1 MLSRLFIYRPIF
13 AMVISIVIVIIGAI
27 SILAL
32 PVESMPDITPPTVQV
47 STTFPGA
54 NAEVVEQTVTT
65 PIEQEVNGVE
75 DMIYMLSRSTSA
87 GKAELIVTF
96 EIGTDVDMAA
106 VLTQNLVA
114 IAEPL
119 LPEDVKRQGVKTEKQ
134 STSLTLM
141 VNLISP
147 DGRYDDVFISNY
159 ATTQVKDVLAR
170 VTGVGKVTTMGAKD
184 FGMRIWLDPGKLKSR
199 GLTTDEV
206 VGSLREQNVQVA
218 AGKIGQ
224 PPNPAGLNFEYA
236 ITTLGRLETADQFE
250 NIILKTGGAG
260 EIVRVRDVARV
271 ELGAQDYSWYVQLD
285 GAASVGLAVYQLP
298 GSNALG
304 VADGVR
310 EAVAELEENFPEGLE
325 AVVAYDST
333 RYIEA
338 SIQEVIET
346 LIIAILLVIF
356 SVYIF
361 LQDWRTTLIP
371 AVTIPVSLIGT
382 FAVMNMAGM
391 SINNLSLFGLVL
403 AIGIVVDDA
412 IVVVENTMRLID
424 TKGLAAKEATAKA
437 MEEVGGPIIATT
449 AVLLAVFV
457 PTAMMPGLTGRLYQ
471 QFAITISIATVFSS
485 VNALTLS
492 PALAGMLLRPS
503 PEKRGVIF
511 SKFNALLETGTGR
524 YLGVVNKMVRRVGTM
539 MLIYAGIIVAT
550 WFGLTRLPS
559 AFIPDEDQGYFYANV
574 QLPDGA
580 SMERTGHV
588 LDRINEVLAR
598 TPGVEHY
605 ITIGGYSF
613 LNSVQ
618 GSNYGAIIAT
628 LENWSERDEE
638 THAAALISDLQAFM
652 LSIQEGIAI
661 AFGPPPISGLGAA
674 SGFTMEMQ
682 DRGGVGLQAL
692 ETLAKD
698 MVAAGNQSEI
708 VTRLNQNFSASVP
721 QIFVDVDRNRTKA
734 YQVPLQT
741 VFNTLQANLG
751 SAYVNDFNLFGR
763 TWKVM
768 VQADQ
773 DFRSRVSDIERLE
786 VRNAQGNMI
795 PVGTLAQVRDTVGPQ
810 VITRFNMFRTATLS
824 GVPASGYSSGQA
836 VAEMERIA
844 GQRLP
849 RQMGYQWS
857 GVTFQQIAAGNLAP
871 LIFGLAI
878 IFVFLFL
885 AAQYE
890 SWSIPLAVLLSV
902 PLAILGAAVLTGL
915 RGLENNIYMQ
925 IGLVL
930 LVGLSAK
937 TAILIVEFAK
947 QLQEEGKPVVEAAV
961 EAARLRF
968 RPILMTAIS
977 FILGVI
983 PLVIASGAGAAS
995 RQSLGTAVFG
1005 GMLLATA
1012 AGVFFIPL
1020 LYVAVQGTA
1029 ERLTS
1034 RGGAPKA
1041 GPESPVIEGGG
1052 GIPEPTTP

>member
-1 MLSRLFIYRPIF
+1 
-13 AMVISIVIVIIGAI
+13 
-27 SILAL
+27 
-32 PVESMPDITPPTVQV
+32 
-47 STTFPGA
+47 
-54 NAEVVEQTVTT
+54 
-65 PIEQEVNGVE
+65 
-75 DMIYMLSRSTSA
+75 
-87 GKAELIVTF
+87 
-96 EIGTDVDMAA
+96 
-106 VLTQNLVA
+106 
-114 IAEPL
+114 
-119 LPEDVKRQGVKTEKQ
+119 
-134 STSLTLM
+134 
-141 VNLISP
+141 
-147 DGRYDDVFISNY
+147 
-159 ATTQVKDVLAR
+159 
-170 VTGVGKVTTMGAKD
+170 
-184 FGMRIWLDPGKLKSR
+184 KLKSR

-371 AVTIPVSLIGT
+371 SVTIPVSLIGT

-424 TKGLAAKEATAKA
+424 TKGLAAKEAAAKA

-511 SKFNALLETGTGR
+511 SKFNALLETGTRR
-524 YLGVVNKMVRRVGTM
+524 YLGVVNKMVRRVGAM

-550 WFGLTRLPS
+550 WLGLTRLPS

-628 LENWSERDEE
+628 LEKWSERDEE
-638 THAAALISDLQAFM
+638 THAAALISNLQAFM

-721 QIFVDVDRNRTKA
+721 QIFIDVDRNRTKA

-1052 GIPEPTTP
+1052 GIPEPTKP